1 MFSLAR
7 KFLAHVLPAVVRP
20 MRVLWNQVIG
30 FFFAVFAVLL
40 SFNCYRQVRDLDGGG
55 ESVARVVLTG
65 VFGAVMAA
73 YAIHS
78 FLRARKISRS

>member
-1 MFSLAR
+1 MLSLGR
-7 KFLAHVLPAVVRP
+7 KFLSHVVPAVVRP
-20 MRVLWNQVIG
+20 LRVIWNQIIG

-40 SFNCYRQVRDLDGGG
+40 SFNCYRSFRALDGQG
-55 ESVARVVLTG
+55 ESVARVILTG